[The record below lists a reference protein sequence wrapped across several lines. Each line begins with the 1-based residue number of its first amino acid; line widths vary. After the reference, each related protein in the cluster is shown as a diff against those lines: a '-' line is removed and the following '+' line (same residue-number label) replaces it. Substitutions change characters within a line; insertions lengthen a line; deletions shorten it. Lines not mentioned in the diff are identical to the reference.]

1 MPNPIASQITP
12 PRVPFFD
19 QRTGD
24 ISREWYRWFYNLYV
38 VTGGL
43 NQNVIQP
50 DHGGTGT
57 YVIPENG
64 QLLIGNSVTHVYN
77 VADLGTG
84 PGIDATVGPGTL
96 SIENTGVLS
105 FSGGTTGLTPSTAT
119 TGNVTLAGTL
129 DVDNGG
135 TGATNAA
142 GARANLSAAVLGANN
157 DITSMSALTGG
168 ISAPAYIEFDTTPG
182 AVSDVAR
189 LSWNASDQTLDLGME
204 YDVTQQIG
212 QETYARVRNTTGST
226 IPNGSV
232 VGFAGAATDA
242 LLVTPYIAD
251 GSLPTLYILGIMTH
265 DLPDSGEKGYC
276 TTWGFVRD
284 IDTSAF
290 SAGDVLYASPSIAGE
305 LTNVKPTA
313 PDNVIPIA
321 ACVVSDATNG
331 VIFVRPTIQQQQYYG
346 QFSRTTDTS
355 PAAINTAYPIVMSG
369 LDIGNGVV
377 LGTPAS
383 RIVVPQ
389 SGLYTISA
397 NLQLTSGSATDKN
410 VWFWVRKNGTDVA
423 NSARLVTV
431 SVNNAYTVVSLREEV
446 SLNANEYIELCWAAD
461 STNVTL
467 DAVAATAFAPA
478 APAVVVNV
486 TQAQQ

>member
-1 MPNPIASQITP
+1 MVAPNPSSITSIRIP
-12 PRVPFFD
+12 QSEFLDPLTKRPA
-19 QRTGD
+19 
-24 ISREWYRWFYNLYV
+24 REWLFWLQNPNLVSVDVNGGATWGYLFSNSYIEATTYV
-38 VTGGL
+38 EA
-43 NQNVIQP
+43 
-50 DHGGTGT
+50 GT
-57 YVIPENG
+57 YVLAGSYIQATTHILAGDYITAGSYITAGTTVNAG
-64 QLLIGNSVTHVYN
+64 TSVNAGTTVNATTDVNAGNDVN
-77 VADLGTG
+77 AVAD
-84 PGIDATVGPGTL
+84 
-96 SIENTGVLS
+96 
-105 FSGGTTGLTPSTAT
+105 
-119 TGNVTLAGTL
+119 VT
-129 DVDNGG
+129 
-135 TGATNAA
+135 A
-142 GARANLSAAVLGANN
+142 GANVNV
-157 DITSMSALTGG
+157 GG
-168 ISAPAYIEFDTTPG
+168 YVATPTYVEFNTNPG
-182 AVSDVAR
+182 AVSDLAR
-189 LSWNASDQTLDLGME
+189 LSWNSSDQTLDLGME

-212 QETYARVRNTTGST
+212 QETYARVRNTTGVT
-226 IPNGSV
+226 IPNGSA

-290 SAGDVLYASPSIAGE
+290 SNGDILYVSPSVAGE

-355 PAAINTAYPIVMSG
+355 PAVINTAYPIVLSG

-389 SGLYTISA
+389 SGLYTVSA

-423 NSARLVTV
+423 NSARLITV

-446 SLNANEYIELCWAAD
+446 SLNANEYIELCWASD